1 VANTRKQP
9 PDKIGA
15 DCPHCGYS
23 QLEPVSARSTFCRQC
38 GQHYSIEKLLAKE
51 VASLKPPSFLDKL
64 GKLVAREKT
73 RGVTCFSCRQRH
85 EVSTSAQSSLCPTC
99 GSYVDIRDFR
109 IAGPFA
115 RSIQTQ
121 GLVHLSPT
129 ADVASPRILCGTAR
143 VEGRFRGRIVCT
155 EEANV
160 RMAGHYEGEVD
171 AGKLV
176 VHAKADVD
184 FTAPVH
190 ARVMLI
196 EGKTRGT
203 FVCDGRVTIARKG
216 FLEGTIYARSINV
229 EKGGIFSGS
238 LNIGQEFPKE
248 LQRLDERTWFPGGG
262 EGSQTLPA
270 PDFGDFPPAARVAE
284 HEGDE
289 EALHQPQMD
298 LQPRRPR
305 RRS

>member
-1 VANTRKQP
+1 M
-9 PDKIGA
+9 
-15 DCPHCGYS
+15 
-23 QLEPVSARSTFCRQC
+23 
-38 GQHYSIEKLLAKE
+38 
-51 VASLKPPSFLDKL
+51 
-64 GKLVAREKT
+64 
-73 RGVTCFSCRQRH
+73 
-85 EVSTSAQSSLCPTC
+85 
-99 GSYVDIRDFR
+99 
-109 IAGPFA
+109 
-115 RSIQTQ
+115 
-121 GLVHLSPT
+121 
-129 ADVASPRILCGTAR
+129 
-143 VEGRFRGRIVCT
+143 
-155 EEANV
+155 

-298 LQPRRPR
+298 LHPRRPR